1 MSAKASFSLGKALS
15 EGLSSLPQA
24 WGGAWLSLI
33 LLWVVAIG
41 GHVLTLHFG
50 PTSHSVIIAIGV
62 AIVSYLLALMAEG
75 ALYRTAI
82 FGPKARSEGLGLGG
96 LQLGAPELRLFGA
109 SILIALF
116 MAVIVVAALIVLAV
130 AFNMS
135 GLQTGYTNSLA
146 ALHAAFMRHRTGADW
161 TFIVLVPLALI
172 FFVFLR
178 LKFTLY
184 AAATVAEK
192 RMVTLNAL
200 GLSSGNVGKLFLGL
214 VAIAVPFI
222 IGLIVIVHV
231 ILHGHLH
238 GSALPGA
245 HRPSIHTFMIIHAVL
260 MAVML
265 GFWLPAQ
272 TGFLSS
278 AYRQII
284 ALRAK

>member
-33 LLWVVAIG
+33 LLWVVTVG
-41 GHVLTLHFG
+41 GHLALMHAYGTSHAAILAAGAMLVAYVLT
-50 PTSHSVIIAIGV
+50 
-62 AIVSYLLALMAEG
+62 LMAEG
-75 ALYRTAI
+75 ALYRTAL
-82 FGPKARSEGLGLGG
+82 FGSKAKSEGLGLGG

-116 MAVIVVAALIVLAV
+116 MVVIVIAALIVLAV

-146 ALHAAFMRHRTGADW
+146 ALHAAFMRHHTGADW
-161 TFIVLVPLALI
+161 TFIVLVPLLLL

-214 VAIAVPFI
+214 VAIAVPFF
-222 IGLIVIVHV
+222 IVWGV
-231 ILHGHLH
+231 ILHLSLHGRLHAHTMPQAGSTYHLH
-238 GSALPGA
+238 LLLHG
-245 HRPSIHTFMIIHAVL
+245 IM
-260 MAVML
+260 MAMAFGL
-265 GFWLPAQ
+265 WLPVQ